1 MKRVQIKS
9 ITMRNFRGE
18 QERTTMFNQK
28 GETFICGRNGLGKT
42 RHFDAAIWLLFGKDT
57 ADRKD
62 YEIKTRVNGEELH
75 ECETSVTGVFDVGG
89 REITLKR
96 AIIED
101 WVKPRGATER
111 VFKGNRTEC
120 AWNGTPISV
129 TEYTKRVNEIID
141 GTLFKMVT
149 NPEFFVNMKWQD
161 MREQLM
167 QIAGDVTDEAIAEG
181 RPEFAAL
188 LDMISGKSLDDYRK
202 ELNATRRKLKAELD
216 DVQPR
221 IDQTQRMMPE
231 LVDVKKIQSEIKRI
245 DACIAEIDKS
255 IGDVTAGV
263 RKQYERAQ
271 DIQRQ
276 IGEYKMAQNQLLMDA
291 RAQEQEKATKANAGR
306 RTVDVELKLLSN
318 ELTQAQSAV
327 ERTRAEWSRRR
338 TDLDMAENNRR
349 CLLEKWQTVHN
360 EQYAGE
366 TICPHCKQELPQEM
380 RNQAMEMFNTDKAER
395 LNAIS
400 TDGKAI
406 AERIEAYQ
414 QEIETLEAREREE
427 TERVEVLKKEVAHKK
442 AVFESF
448 SVVEPKEVQMSDI
461 SACVDLQS
469 KIVALQETLDTS
481 VPESNTDDLQAKK
494 REYMAQRDALRNQLS
509 NADARKRC
517 EDEIVRLKQE
527 GKELA
532 QRVADVEKQEFT
544 AESFISTKVSECE
557 RRINEMFTMVT
568 FRMFDYTQDGNAFE
582 TCIPMVNGVPY
593 GVANTASKINAGI
606 DIINALVKHYG
617 VSAPVFIDNAE
628 SINARIPCDSQII
641 NLVVTTDDALVIK

>member
-75 ECETSVTGVFDVGG
+75 ECETSVTGVFDVDG

-111 VFKGNRTEC
+111 VFKGNKTEC

-167 QIAGDVTDEAIAEG
+167 QMAGDVTDEAIAEG

-231 LVDVKKIQSEIKRI
+231 QVDVKKIQSEIKRI

-263 RKQYERAQ
+263 RKQYERK
-271 DIQRQ
+271 
-276 IGEYKMAQNQLLMDA
+276 GA
-291 RAQEQEKATKANAGR
+291 RARKGHKSQR
-306 RTVDVELKLLSN
+306 RT
-318 ELTQAQSAV
+318 T
-327 ERTRAEWSRRR
+327 
-338 TDLDMAENNRR
+338 
-349 CLLEKWQTVHN
+349 
-360 EQYAGE
+360 
-366 TICPHCKQELPQEM
+366 HC
-380 RNQAMEMFNTDKAER
+380 
-395 LNAIS
+395 
-400 TDGKAI
+400 
-406 AERIEAYQ
+406 
-414 QEIETLEAREREE
+414 
-427 TERVEVLKKEVAHKK
+427 
-442 AVFESF
+442 
-448 SVVEPKEVQMSDI
+448 
-461 SACVDLQS
+461 
-469 KIVALQETLDTS
+469 
-481 VPESNTDDLQAKK
+481 
-494 REYMAQRDALRNQLS
+494 
-509 NADARKRC
+509 
-517 EDEIVRLKQE
+517 
-527 GKELA
+527 
-532 QRVADVEKQEFT
+532 
-544 AESFISTKVSECE
+544 
-557 RRINEMFTMVT
+557 
-568 FRMFDYTQDGNAFE
+568 
-582 TCIPMVNGVPY
+582 
-593 GVANTASKINAGI
+593 
-606 DIINALVKHYG
+606 
-617 VSAPVFIDNAE
+617 
-628 SINARIPCDSQII
+628 
-641 NLVVTTDDALVIK
+641 